1 MQSIEEKSDI
11 IRDEIQR
18 EQEHRENSVNRLVE
32 FRQVDVVRMEER
44 IRGLVKD
51 REEMEQA
58 LLKQTGEEFDKIK
71 ELMVEEQK
79 ARDES
84 EHMITNALREITNQ
98 VQTEIDAERHER
110 EKIEEHL
117 LVLLEE
123 TF

>member
-1 MQSIEEKSDI
+1 
-11 IRDEIQR
+11 
-18 EQEHRENSVNRLVE
+18 
-32 FRQVDVVRMEER
+32 MEER

-98 VQTEIDAERHER
+98 V
-110 EKIEEHL
+110 
-117 LVLLEE
+117 
-123 TF
+123 